1 MKKTLLIV
9 MVMALVICLS
19 AGAASA
25 KSDNGKGIGQEKVLN
40 LQTSVTQ
47 DFTDVEGHWAKWV
60 IKKAQARGI
69 FEGFGDNTFR
79 PEEPLTKA
87 QAFVLLDK
95 MTADNEDDDG
105 DVDEDDDADE
115 EDDDGD
121 IDEDD
126 DADEEEDDDGDVDE
140 DDDADDED
148 DDGDVDEDDDADDE
162 NVPGW
167 AKNSVQK
174 AVYNGYI
181 KRFNSEKQCER
192 AYFMIMVAQVMEDE
206 GDEDGDIPI
215 LPELPEGYENPFK
228 DLDDIENIF
237 TGEDYEALDMEPSEM
252 YEYLLRL
259 HEAGIIKGSDGNLN
273 PKGALKRSEMAVLI
287 DAVTPYLDED

>member
-1 MKKTLLIV
+1 MTSLKKILLIV
-9 MVMALVICLS
+9 VVMALVICLS

-25 KSDNGKGIGQEKVLN
+25 KSDNGKGLGQGQGQGLE
-40 LQTSVTQ
+40 LQKSETQ

-69 FEGFGDNTFR
+69 FEGFEDNTFR

-95 MTADNEDDDG
+95 MTADD
-105 DVDEDDDADE
+105 
-115 EDDDGD
+115 
-121 IDEDD
+121 
-126 DADEEEDDDGDVDE
+126 EDDDGDVDE

-148 DDGDVDEDDDADDE
+148 DDGDVDEDDDDDADDNDDDGDIDEDDDADDE
-162 NVPGW
+162 DDDVPGW
-167 AKNSVQK
+167 AKNSVHK

-181 KRFNSEKQCER
+181 KRFNSDKQCER

-206 GDEDGDIPI
+206 GNEDGDIPV
-215 LPELPEGYENPFK
+215 LPELPEGYENPFQ
-228 DLDDIENIF
+228 DLDDYENLF

-273 PKGALKRSEMAVLI
+273 PKGSLKRAEMAVLI
-287 DAVTPYLDED
+287 DAVTPYFDED